1 MGQENIRIRPEES
14 EDYFGPL
21 YPYIMDRDITDIDF
35 NGREIWLT
43 NCKNERTMGDVNL
56 TSEFVD
62 QFTKRISNAVSKP
75 FHKMAP
81 VLEAE
86 TDTLRITIVH
96 ESVCQGV
103 RAFCIRK
110 SLPTVRLTEES
121 AIDTGYASREM
132 IDFLKS
138 CVRARLNMVFAG
150 NPGVGKTECAK
161 FFSQYIPAK
170 DRVITIED
178 TPEWHYSSV
187 NPGKDCIEFKIS
199 PSMDYTQAIKTSL
212 RLNPTWMFLSEAR
225 STEVRYLLEGFSTGV
240 RGMTTLHTDDVRKV
254 PDRIVNMAGQEQTNR
269 ILNDTYAF
277 VDVAVLLK
285 RREVKDATGFISVKR
300 YIDQICF
307 FDRDG
312 NVNRI
317 HMVAENGQMLP
328 SEIPEGILRKFQDA
342 GVEVPKLIHRT
353 EAALSPE
360 EREVRQVV
368 EEMRMEKE
376 SQRILARSV
385 SALQGV
391 ETRDG
396 ISAEEQI
403 ELQRQETAEREEER
417 WEDLR
422 KQEAAEREEAGWE
435 DLRKQEESRREETR
449 LEDLRKQ
456 EKSRREEARL
466 EELQKEEERRA
477 MEERQREIQEYLIS
491 VSQDLS
497 RQIQEG
503 ATYGGQ
509 KNYL

>member
-212 RLNPTWMFLSEAR
+212 RLNPTWMFLSE
-225 STEVRYLLEGFSTGV
+225 
-240 RGMTTLHTDDVRKV
+240 
-254 PDRIVNMAGQEQTNR
+254 
-269 ILNDTYAF
+269 
-277 VDVAVLLK
+277 
-285 RREVKDATGFISVKR
+285 
-300 YIDQICF
+300 
-307 FDRDG
+307 
-312 NVNRI
+312 
-317 HMVAENGQMLP
+317 
-328 SEIPEGILRKFQDA
+328 
-342 GVEVPKLIHRT
+342 
-353 EAALSPE
+353 
-360 EREVRQVV
+360 
-368 EEMRMEKE
+368 
-376 SQRILARSV
+376 
-385 SALQGV
+385 
-391 ETRDG
+391 
-396 ISAEEQI
+396 
-403 ELQRQETAEREEER
+403 
-417 WEDLR
+417 
-422 KQEAAEREEAGWE
+422 
-435 DLRKQEESRREETR
+435 
-449 LEDLRKQ
+449 
-456 EKSRREEARL
+456 
-466 EELQKEEERRA
+466 
-477 MEERQREIQEYLIS
+477 
-491 VSQDLS
+491 
-497 RQIQEG
+497 
-503 ATYGGQ
+503 
-509 KNYL
+509 

>member
-1 MGQENIRIRPEES
+1 
-14 EDYFGPL
+14 
-21 YPYIMDRDITDIDF
+21 
-35 NGREIWLT
+35 
-43 NCKNERTMGDVNL
+43 
-56 TSEFVD
+56 
-62 QFTKRISNAVSKP
+62 
-75 FHKMAP
+75 
-81 VLEAE
+81 
-86 TDTLRITIVH
+86 
-96 ESVCQGV
+96 
-103 RAFCIRK
+103 
-110 SLPTVRLTEES
+110 
-121 AIDTGYASREM
+121 
-132 IDFLKS
+132 
-138 CVRARLNMVFAG
+138 
-150 NPGVGKTECAK
+150 
-161 FFSQYIPAK
+161 
-170 DRVITIED
+170 
-178 TPEWHYSSV
+178 
-187 NPGKDCIEFKIS
+187 
-199 PSMDYTQAIKTSL
+199 MDYTQAIKTSL

-285 RREVKDATGFISVKR
+285 RREVKNATGFISVKR

-391 ETRDG
+391 ETRDA

-422 KQEAAEREEAGWE
+422 KQEAAEREEA
-435 DLRKQEESRREETR
+435 R

-456 EKSRREEARL
+456 EKSRREEIRL

>member
-1 MGQENIRIRPEES
+1 
-14 EDYFGPL
+14 
-21 YPYIMDRDITDIDF
+21 
-35 NGREIWLT
+35 
-43 NCKNERTMGDVNL
+43 
-56 TSEFVD
+56 
-62 QFTKRISNAVSKP
+62 
-75 FHKMAP
+75 
-81 VLEAE
+81 
-86 TDTLRITIVH
+86 
-96 ESVCQGV
+96 
-103 RAFCIRK
+103 
-110 SLPTVRLTEES
+110 
-121 AIDTGYASREM
+121 
-132 IDFLKS
+132 
-138 CVRARLNMVFAG
+138 
-150 NPGVGKTECAK
+150 
-161 FFSQYIPAK
+161 
-170 DRVITIED
+170 
-178 TPEWHYSSV
+178 
-187 NPGKDCIEFKIS
+187 
-199 PSMDYTQAIKTSL
+199 
-212 RLNPTWMFLSEAR
+212 
-225 STEVRYLLEGFSTGV
+225 
-240 RGMTTLHTDDVRKV
+240 MTTLHTDDVRKV

-285 RREVKDATGFISVKR
+285 RKEVKDATGFISVKR

-396 ISAEEQI
+396 ISVEEQI
-403 ELQRQETAEREEER
+403 ELQ
-417 WEDLR
+417 
-422 KQEAAEREEAGWE
+422 
-435 DLRKQEESRREETR
+435 
-449 LEDLRKQ
+449 KQ
-456 EKSRREEARL
+456 EKSRREEIRL